1 MISIEGENMHTKF
14 NVLSYRI
21 DYKLKIEI
29 DANGHIEKNIDL
41 EIKKTKSSR
50 TRTWLWVC

>member
-21 DYKLKIEI
+21 HYKLKIEI
-29 DANGHIEKNIDL
+29 DANGHIDKNIDL
-41 EIKKTKSSR
+41 EIKKTKSNR
-50 TRTWLWVC
+50 TRTWL

>member
-14 NVLSYRI
+14 NALSYRI

-29 DANGHIEKNIDL
+29 DANGHIDKNIDL
-41 EIKKTKSSR
+41 EIKKTKSSK
-50 TRTWLWVC
+50 TRTWL